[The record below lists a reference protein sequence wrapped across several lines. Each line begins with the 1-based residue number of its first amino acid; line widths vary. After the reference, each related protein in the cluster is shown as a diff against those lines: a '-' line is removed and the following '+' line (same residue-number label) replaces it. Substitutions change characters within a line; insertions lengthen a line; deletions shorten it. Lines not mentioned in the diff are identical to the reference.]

1 MFDQAKVLRG
11 LIEQRQAAPSSP
23 TPEHAPRARTIAC
36 VSGKGGVGK
45 SVISLNLA
53 IALRRLGKSVC
64 LLDACLGLGSI
75 DLLCGLNGYWNLSH
89 VVSGARSLT
98 DVVLSGPE
106 GVQVIC
112 GASGLSDLA
121 DCPENVQ
128 RDLLFQMEEL
138 ERRHDFL
145 IIDTNTGI
153 HRAVRQ
159 FALAADQVLV
169 VTVPE
174 TTAIA
179 DAYATVK
186 ALATLTA
193 PPIDLVIN
201 QVESAQQ
208 AKAIAARIQQTSKL
222 FLRSGVALLGHISKD
237 AAVVR
242 SVASR
247 EPYLISAPN
256 SVASNDTQQ
265 LARRLL
271 STAGSVSSEQSFF
284 DRFWNKQAA
293 RQEFASL

>member
-1 MFDQAKVLRG
+1 MFDQAKVLRS
-11 LIEQRQAAPSSP
+11 LIEQRQAAPLSP
-23 TPEHAPRARTIAC
+23 TPETAPRARTIAC

-89 VVSGARSLT
+89 VVSGTRSLK
-98 DVVLSGPE
+98 DVVLKGPE

-128 RDLLFQMEEL
+128 RELLFQMEEL
-138 ERRHDFL
+138 ERLHDFL

-159 FALAADQVLV
+159 FAMAADQVLV

-186 ALATLTA
+186 ALATPTA
-193 PPIDLVIN
+193 PPIDLVVN
-201 QVESAQQ
+201 QAESAQQ

-222 FLRSGVALLGHISKD
+222 FLRSGVSLLGHISRD

-247 EPYLISAPN
+247 EPYLISAPT
-256 SVASNDTQQ
+256 SVAANDTQQ
-265 LARRLL
+265 LARRLV
-271 STAGSVSSEQSFF
+271 STAGSVSSEQSYF
-284 DRFWNKQAA
+284 DRFCDKQRARAA
-293 RQEFASL
+293 

>member
-11 LIEQRQAAPSSP
+11 LIEQRQAAPAL
-23 TPEHAPRARTIAC
+23 PEFDNSPRARTIAC

-89 VVSGARSLT
+89 VVSGGRSLK
-98 DVVLSGPE
+98 DVVLKGPE
-106 GVQVIC
+106 GVQVVC

-128 RDLLFQMEEL
+128 RELLFQMEEL
-138 ERRHDFL
+138 ERMHDFL

-159 FALAADQVLV
+159 FAMAADQVLV

-186 ALATLTA
+186 ALATPTA

-222 FLRSGVALLGHISKD
+222 FLRSGVSLLGHISKD

-247 EPYLISAPN
+247 EPYLISAPT

-271 STAGSVSSEQSFF
+271 STAGSVSSEQSYF
-284 DRFWNKQAA
+284 DRFWNKQGA
-293 RQEFASL
+293 

>member
-1 MFDQAKVLRG
+1 MATMFDQANVLRS
-11 LIEQRQAAPSSP
+11 LIEQRQASP
-23 TPEHAPRARTIAC
+23 QLPTAELAPRARTIAC

-89 VVSGARSLT
+89 VVSGARSLK
-98 DVVLSGPE
+98 DVVLNGPE

-128 RDLLFQMEEL
+128 RELLLQMEEL
-138 ERRHDFL
+138 ERMHDFL

-159 FALAADQVLV
+159 FAVAADQVLV
-169 VTVPE
+169 ITVPE

-186 ALATLTA
+186 ALATPSA
-193 PPIDLVIN
+193 PPIDLIIN
-201 QVESAQQ
+201 QAESAQQ
-208 AKAIAARIQQTSKL
+208 AKAIAGRIQQTSTL
-222 FLRSGVALLGHISKD
+222 FLRSAVSLLGHISKD

-247 EPYLISAPN
+247 EPYLISAPT
-256 SVASNDTQQ
+256 SVASTDTLQ

-271 STAGSVSSEQSFF
+271 STAGSSISEQSYF
-284 DRFWNKQAA
+284 DRFWNNLRVRAA
-293 RQEFASL
+293 